1 MCRSFPIFLLIALS
15 ASANVVPV
23 SAEVEFTA
31 NTYTS
36 VAGDL
41 DTYSIVN
48 GDFNNDGILDLI
60 TINTKTLSFYA
71 GTGAGTFAN
80 PVNQAIAENLGEAF
94 AADVNADGNLDLVI
108 GGIYSAQNTVVT
120 ILLGN
125 GDGNFRQGAKISVG
139 GLAENITMADFNG
152 DHIPD
157 IAASVCT
164 QTAGCNTQV
173 FLGEGNGK
181 FKKSAMLMTY
191 GGGAVAAGDFN
202 SDGHQDIAVLSGGYL
217 VVYLG
222 NGDGTFQSPLISSQN
237 VAVPGGLAVGDFYND
252 RIQSLAV
259 LSEVTQGPGGP
270 TTYYLD
276 TVQYKNG
283 TLVASKPEVASN
295 EQYFSNIAA
304 GDLNGDF
311 KIDVVLVGG
320 NARSSPLTGYMLG
333 NGNGT
338 FQHYTSLPA
347 YGTGESYPFIRDLG
361 LDSRHDIG
369 AAWDASYGDAGSGAL
384 VLLNENAR
392 TNCVPPPANKLAV
405 HICAPTEGQT
415 VDRTFTFKGAGNAF
429 NGIAK
434 RLELWID
441 GKKTGQNLE
450 DQLNVTT
457 TLTQGTHTAAFVVV
471 NSFDQYTSE
480 LVNFTVQ

>member
-1 MCRSFPIFLLIALS
+1 
-15 ASANVVPV
+15 
-23 SAEVEFTA
+23 
-31 NTYTS
+31 
-36 VAGDL
+36 
-41 DTYSIVN
+41 
-48 GDFNNDGILDLI
+48 
-60 TINTKTLSFYA
+60 
-71 GTGAGTFAN
+71 
-80 PVNQAIAENLGEAF
+80 
-94 AADVNADGNLDLVI
+94 
-108 GGIYSAQNTVVT
+108 
-120 ILLGN
+120 
-125 GDGNFRQGAKISVG
+125 
-139 GLAENITMADFNG
+139 MADFNG

-181 FKKSAMLMTY
+181 FKKSAMMMTY

-222 NGDGTFQSPLISSQN
+222 KGDGTFQSPLISSQN